1 MEKRNVEITL
11 DTARKW
17 YYGDNESLREVA
29 LQAFTKDEL
38 TKDYWKKITS
48 FGRAYLYLKE
58 NKINDDLISTF
69 NLLPTELK
77 DTYICKVL
85 KYQIVVAALTNNEKR
100 HLTTGDRWYP
110 VVQFC
115 RPQDRKNCWGN
126 VYIGTIK
133 SEGKI
138 YDVVGGFAFGGF
150 ASGGGSAGL
159 GYFGSDGG
167 VSRSNSNIGFRSV
180 SVSRE
185 IAEHIS
191 KYFGKLLFEVH
202 YGGTNCDWKWIK

>member
-17 YYGDNESLREVA
+17 YYGDNESLKEVA
-29 LQAFTKDEL
+29 LQAFTEEEL
-38 TKDYWKKITS
+38 TEEHWKRITS
-48 FGRAYLYLKE
+48 FEGAYLYLKE
-58 NKINDDLISTF
+58 NKIREDLIRSYDS
-69 NLLPTELK
+69 LPI
-77 DTYICKVL
+77 DIRNTYINTVL
-85 KYQIVVAALTNNEKR
+85 KYQIVVAALTNNEER
-100 HLTTGDRWYP
+100 HLTTGDRWFP

-138 YDVVGGFAFGGF
+138 YDVVGGDVNYGGY
-150 ASGGGSAGL
+150 AGL
-159 GYFGSDGG
+159 GYFRSSNG
-167 VSRSNSNIGFRSV
+167 VSFSPSLIGFRSV
-180 SVSRE
+180 SASHE

-191 KYFGKLLFEVH
+191 KYFGKLLFTVH